1 MMKFTADR
9 YKLNECILF
18 GDAAQDFV
26 SQAKYG
32 YVVALLE
39 PRNIEKE
46 SNKPWVLTVKDK
58 TRLFIIGLA
67 KDYGVCDDKLWAE
80 FLNKSRHSK
89 CLLHTH
95 IHHDLVFQNIKSQRP
110 NLRGNRIESEKI
122 KKLHSIRKQMETRDI
137 WLGFKQSSITE
148 DDHMVPE
155 KEKKK

>member
-46 SNKPWVLTVKDK
+46 SNKP
-58 TRLFIIGLA
+58 
-67 KDYGVCDDKLWAE
+67 
-80 FLNKSRHSK
+80 
-89 CLLHTH
+89 
-95 IHHDLVFQNIKSQRP
+95 
-110 NLRGNRIESEKI
+110 
-122 KKLHSIRKQMETRDI
+122 
-137 WLGFKQSSITE
+137 
-148 DDHMVPE
+148 
-155 KEKKK
+155 